1 MTRKSLKKEE
11 AEEEE
16 EEYTV
21 ENILADRRGK
31 GGTREFL
38 IKWLGYDE

>member
-11 AEEEE
+11 TEEEE
-16 EEYTV
+16 EFTV

-31 GGTREFL
+31 GGQREFL